1 MGSSVSLQN
10 KIEVQP
16 SLLAEHKDSSLLYR
30 IQSQMAS
37 APPARPA
44 AAPPAHTYR
53 IIVANPA
60 FPHAFGQVLETDVST
75 EQNAILL
82 ALKLW
87 RKGRLPITCLEA
99 FLDLVAPDFVRE
111 CYENPSGL
119 EDGEEEVPSSSSS
132 EAAEAEG
139 EEAEEGEVEPSR
151 ALVGGSEMEV
161 DEEPEIEPTLESP
174 WNPLMM
180 TSALKKKIILKIQ
193 ELVASKDL
201 RAVFLRLLEKQ
212 PSPVLL
218 IMPGAT
224 THMTALFNIIH
235 CLSAVPSHDE
245 DDDL

>member
-1 MGSSVSLQN
+1 MQKESPVVYTS
-10 KIEVQP
+10 
-16 SLLAEHKDSSLLYR
+16 DT
-30 IQSQMAS
+30 MAS

-44 AAPPAHTYR
+44 AAAAAPQTYR

-60 FPHAFGQVLETDVST
+60 FPHAFGRVLETDVTT

-82 ALKLW
+82 TLKLW
-87 RKGRLPITCLEA
+87 RKGKLPVTCLEQ

-119 EDGEEEVPSSSSS
+119 EEGEEEAPSSSSS
-132 EAAEAEG
+132 EAAPATEEG
-139 EEAEEGEVEPSR
+139 EEGAEEAEEGED
-151 ALVGGSEMEV
+151 AAMGGNEDAERIGTA
-161 DEEPEIEPTLESP
+161 EPEPEEDEPGLVSP
-174 WNPLMM
+174 WNPFLM
-180 TSALKKKIILKIQ
+180 TSALKKKIILKVKD
-193 ELVASKDL
+193 LVASKDL

-224 THMTALFNIIH
+224 THMAALLNIIQ
-235 CLSAVPSHDE
+235 CLSAAVPSGDDE